1 MTNTVNHVGQ
11 TTGQDLSGP
20 TGGATRQVDHTA
32 TNTLN
37 GVGGAVG
44 NPHLGDNV
52 GNAVNGVTHRVGNA
66 VNGVAHH
73 VLGGGGNRLPDV
85 GNGLP

>member
-1 MTNTVNHVGQ
+1 M
-11 TTGQDLSGP
+11 
-20 TGGATRQVDHTA
+20 
-32 TNTLN
+32 
-37 GVGGAVG
+37 G